1 MRGLLGL
8 ASVLV
13 LSAVGSTAWALDV
26 GDKAPALDV
35 KTWVQGDPVVLADG
49 AGKKVYVIEFWQTT

>member
-8 ASVLV
+8 ATALV
-13 LSAVGSTAWALDV
+13 AAAAAPAWALDV

-35 KTWVQGDPVVLADG
+35 KSWVQGDPVVLADG